1 MKKGKELGFGG
12 LTTIIGVSMII
23 YLGWNP
29 GWFHVEKINVKEDSE
44 SLMKKDIIFDSP
56 FVSVAADSLIIFY
69 STNL

>member
-1 MKKGKELGFGG
+1 
-12 LTTIIGVSMII
+12 
-23 YLGWNP
+23 LGWNP

>member
-1 MKKGKELGFGG
+1 
-12 LTTIIGVSMII
+12 
-23 YLGWNP
+23 
-29 GWFHVEKINVKEDSE
+29 VEKINVKEDSE